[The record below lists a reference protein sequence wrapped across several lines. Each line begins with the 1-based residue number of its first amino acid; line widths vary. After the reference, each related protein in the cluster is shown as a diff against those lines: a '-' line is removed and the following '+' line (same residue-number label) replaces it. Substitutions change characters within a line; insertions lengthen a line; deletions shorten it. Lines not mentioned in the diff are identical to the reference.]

1 MPIAASGLARLFQPQ
16 EESGASAITVSK
28 NGAHVGDKALRSH
41 SSREHSRRGGAAAL
55 AEMGRGYQPMGARCV
70 DLYSRCVHLHIRDE
84 AHHALTP
91 HSTVGES
98 DTILFAHNALFDI
111 GFRAIALIRLGIV
124 CPPHY
129 VFDTLNMACRLYP
142 TWPSYSLEHVASRL
156 KVANRAEHRA
166 LSDARLVQDIFL
178 AMLKDIPTVKT
189 IADVMHVSQPRTFT
203 DAPVFAIEPPPG
215 FEALSAAIAER
226 CTITIIYEHRSQRPK
241 PRKIT
246 PRLVLEVHG
255 VASVIA
261 RCHRSDA
268 ERTFRLDRIREC
280 WLK

>member
-1 MPIAASGLARLFQPQ
+1 
-16 EESGASAITVSK
+16 
-28 NGAHVGDKALRSH
+28 
-41 SSREHSRRGGAAAL
+41 
-55 AEMGRGYQPMGARCV
+55 MGARCV
-70 DLYSRCVHLHIRDE
+70 DLYSRCVYLHIRDE

-111 GFRAIALIRLGIV
+111 GFLAIALIRLGIV

-166 LSDARLVQDIFL
+166 LSDARLVKDIFL

-226 CTITIIYEHRSQRPK
+226 CTITIIYEYRSQCPK